1 MAGQVGCAECHVGIA
16 KGNDPA
22 AIREACVECHDEK
35 YRAMADS
42 WRTEIGRRAG
52 DAMTAVSAAE
62 GARSVPMR
70 MLIKAKGD
78 VSMVVEDRS
87 KGAHNPA
94 FARKLLDAAAR
105 LLKGEGEKDAP
116 AR

>member
-1 MAGQVGCAECHVGIA
+1 MAGQVGCAECHVGIG
-16 KGNDPA
+16 KGHDPA
-22 AIREACVECHDEK
+22 ALRNACVECHDEK
-35 YRAMADS
+35 YRAMADA
-42 WRTEIGRRAG
+42 WQGELGKRAREE
-52 DAMTAVSAAE
+52 AAAVAAAE

-94 FARKLLDAAAR
+94 FARMLLDAAAR

-116 AR
+116 GR